1 MEYDRQVGMGTVR
14 IYSYVDFTSK
24 DIPTAAN
31 EPGRG
36 GDNAQNSGRNRS
48 KASDI
53 PYHLANI
60 DERVGA
66 TGS

>member
-1 MEYDRQVGMGTVR
+1 MGTVR

-36 GDNAQNSGRNRS
+36 GDNAQNSGRDGS
-48 KASDI
+48 TASDL
-53 PYHLANI
+53 PYHLANME
-60 DERVGA
+60 DRVGA